1 MTRKV
6 SKIFLYVIL
15 GFVLLAAGTAIF
27 TQTSLFRSTLRSTIY
42 TLLEK
47 EINANIYI
55 GEINGNLFTGFSID
69 TVMMYVDGAPFI
81 EAGKLSVHYRL
92 ISVLRNKINIDSL
105 KLENPIIHLT
115 RWKNGDWNVDHLSKS
130 TTPDDSTESSLIIVA
145 RKLQITNA
153 RFHLIDS
160 TGDYNKTY
168 TDRNGHPVINY
179 SNLDIEQVDLEVNGI
194 YTAKTLD
201 ASIKNLSFIAKREQF
216 TLTKFSAEIIRTEQQ
231 SSIKKLVVVTP
242 LSRIEASVELKNID
256 VFTIKEVSDLR
267 RSPVVLQVSPS
278 NIVTD
283 DIQKFLPSLDFM
295 KGNVLFEGEFEGNFE
310 NLSVKRLHA
319 EFGKTS
325 ILLSGSVSNI
335 YQPDELRLN
344 IVSSGSVINPPDVPM
359 LMPYFGIPEYN
370 DLGLMT
376 IDFQFVGKPL
386 DFLAI
391 SKIKSAAGTVTVDG
405 QMVITEE
412 NIHYKGI
419 LAGNDVKLEKVF
431 SSNEFLSRMNTRIFI
446 EGEGTSLATLNT
458 EATIEIDSSSIR
470 NIQLNHSKIE
480 LKAHNKI
487 IDADVSVQSPSGNI
501 SAQALVDFS
510 NDTMPSYNGLV
521 QVRGLDLAPIINDE
535 HYSSQLSFDIT
546 RSGKGLTLFDTPSDT
561 KIDFYNSNFHGMS
574 FDSAHV
580 MLAWLKDSVNNDKL
594 IVSSPI
600 VDGEIEGTF
609 TFNDIVNSIQTHL
622 KGFDKIYRYQRGI
635 IDSSFVMINDSAKV
649 VQTTKKNNSS
659 LSYNLRMKNLK
670 PLSILFKFPEL
681 DIFGSASG
689 TIWSDSIS
697 SSSSGTI
704 SISNG
709 LYADTSAFIQV
720 HGTKLDYS
728 IKNISPS
735 QTTKS
740 GDPLEMH
747 LNLVSDEIGIA
758 DTKLRST
765 KLDFDFDRQH
775 GDYTIVTDIDTTIS
789 ISAQGSVE
797 VSDFRNQFTIND
809 LYAKYQGLDI
819 RNATTFIA
827 TATPLGIQI
836 DTSVFVRGNEEFI
849 VKGKYNY
856 RGSVNANV
864 VIKRFALSD
873 IFFVNTSAE
882 FREQAYALGGLVDAT
897 ATLSGT
903 VEDPVITAQLEG
915 TNIAYRNSNFGNLDV
930 AFRYAKKN
938 AGLKVE
944 LNQRPDSS
952 NARSFNLE
960 GNVPID
966 LSFTS
971 IDDRTSLPGM
981 NITITTENLPAE
993 IFDIFIPEIDQMSGL
1008 VTGEIAMT
1016 GSLKEPMLQGNIQ
1029 LANGLFRLEM
1039 TGIQYSVNGKINL
1052 DSQKIKFPE
1061 FIITNTEKDYSP
1073 GLVNVG
1079 GFISMKGFSPSE
1091 YHLSANGELL
1101 VLSNASR
1108 SVNQSFFG
1116 TLIAQTGSSGLR
1128 FEGTFERSRIRGEVL
1143 VNDASLI
1150 FPQTQQTSSFS
1161 NARFDD
1167 VVFYDDTSKIFTDT
1181 TAVSNTVRPFTQN
1194 ASPKKAE
1201 RTFLDGFGYE
1211 LTIQTQ
1217 GNVNINMIFNA
1228 NAGAYEALSAE
1239 LNGKMVLNKD
1249 EFGQQLIGTINVS
1262 EGSNYKFYKEFKAS
1276 GSLTFV
1282 GDPQNP
1288 QLNIIAKYE
1297 GTHCKNTNVTT
1308 GDCLESERVIVRLE
1322 ITGSRLKPKVKIG
1335 LVTLDQNDR
1344 EIPRQGD
1351 IENDAVAFLLTSSPN
1366 THGQFREDL
1375 SAFDRNKLGEKL
1387 TSTFT
1392 GTFINSMLSDLVMEF
1407 VKQNNIPFVKR
1418 IEVRNVERAEP
1429 DLNISGEFLTA
1440 VFNVGGNVL
1449 TDLNNANISVQYPIL
1464 GKQNRSFMAEVERKT
1479 ENFNI
1484 IKQQITYT
1492 ARLFY
1497 RFTF

>member
-6 SKIFLYVIL
+6 SKIFLYSMLTIA
-15 GFVLLAAGTAIF
+15 LLIAGTVVF
-27 TQTSLFRSTLRSTIY
+27 TQTSMFRSTLRSTIY
-42 TLLEK
+42 TVLEK

-55 GEINGNLFTGFSID
+55 GGINGNLFTGFSVDSI
-69 TVMMYVDGAPFI
+69 VIYIDGAPFV
-81 EAGKLSVHYRL
+81 EAGKLSVNYRL
-92 ISVLRNKINIDSL
+92 ISLLRNKINVDSL
-105 KLENPIIHLT
+105 KLENPIVHLT
-115 RWKNGDWNVDHLSKS
+115 RWKNGDWNVGHLSKS
-130 TTPDDSTESSLIIVA
+130 TTPNDSTESSLIIVA

-160 TGDYNKTY
+160 TGAYDKKYV
-168 TDRNGHPVINY
+168 DRNGMPVINY
-179 SNLDIEQVDLEVNGI
+179 SNFVVEKVNIDLNGMYSENMLDVSV
-194 YTAKTLD
+194 
-201 ASIKNLSFIAKREQF
+201 KNISFIAPQVQF
-216 TLTKFSAEIIRTEQQ
+216 ILSSLSADIVRTKQQ
-231 SSIKKLVVVTP
+231 SSIKNLTLVTP
-242 LSRIEASVELKNID
+242 ASQIKASISLNNID
-256 VFTIKEVSDLR
+256 AFTILNVSDLR
-267 RSPVVLQVSPS
+267 RAQIALNVSPS
-278 NIVTD
+278 NIISS

-310 NLSVKRLHA
+310 NLSVKKLQA
-319 EFGKTS
+319 EFRKTS

-335 YQPDELRLN
+335 YLPDELRLN
-344 IVSSGSVINPPDVPM
+344 IVSNGSVIDPPDVPV
-359 LMPYFGIPEYN
+359 LMPYFGIPDYKN
-370 DLGLMT
+370 LGLIT

-412 NIHYKGI
+412 NVHYKGI
-419 LAGNDVKLEKVF
+419 LAGNDVNLEKVF
-431 SSNEFLSRMNTRIFI
+431 ASNEFLSRLNTRIFI
-446 EGEGTSLATLNT
+446 EGEGTSLATLNS
-458 EATIEIDSSSIR
+458 EATIEFDSSSFR
-470 NIQLNHSKIE
+470 NIPVNHSKIV
-480 LKAHNKI
+480 LKAFDKI
-487 IDADVSVQSPSGNI
+487 IDANVSVQSPDGNVT
-501 SAQALVDFS
+501 AQASFDFS
-510 NDTMPSYNGLV
+510 NKTLPSYSGHA
-521 QVRGLDLAPIINDE
+521 QVRGLDLAPIVNNED
-535 HYSSQLSFDIT
+535 YSSRLSFDIT
-546 RSGKGLTLFDTPSDT
+546 RSGNGLALFNTPSNT
-561 KIDFYNSNFHGMS
+561 KLDFYNSTFNGMS

-580 MLAWLKDSVNNDKL
+580 MLAWLKDSTNHDKL
-594 IVSSPI
+594 IVASPI
-600 VDGEIEGTF
+600 VDGEIEGKF
-609 TFNDIVNSIQTHL
+609 VFNDIVNSIQTHL

-635 IDSSFVMINDSAKV
+635 IDSSFITIADSTSDIANV
-649 VQTTKKNNSS
+649 KNNISS
-659 LSYNLRMKNLK
+659 LSYNLTMKNLK
-670 PLSILFKFPEL
+670 PLSIIFKFPEL
-681 DIFGSASG
+681 DIIGTASG
-689 TIWSDSIS
+689 TLNSDSVSAS
-697 SSSSGTI
+697 STGVI
-704 SISNG
+704 SISDG
-709 LYADTSAFIQV
+709 IYAEPSAYIRL
-720 HGTKLDYS
+720 HGTTLEYS
-728 IKNISPS
+728 IKNISAV

-740 GDPLEMH
+740 GDPLEMQLH
-747 LNLVSDEIGIA
+747 LLSDEIGIEN
-758 DTKLRST
+758 TKLRST
-765 KLDFDFDRQH
+765 KLDFAFGRQQ
-775 GDYTIVTDIDTTIS
+775 GKYTVATDIDTTIS
-789 ISAQGSVE
+789 IAAQGSIE
-797 VSDFRNQFTIND
+797 VSDFRNRFTIND

-819 RNATTFIA
+819 RNATPFIA
-827 TATPLGIQI
+827 TATPNGIQI
-836 DTSVFVRGNEEFI
+836 DSAVFVRADEKII
-849 VKGKYNY
+849 VKGAYNY
-856 RGSVNANV
+856 HGSVNANV
-864 VIKRFALSD
+864 LIKNFALSD
-873 IFFVNTSAE
+873 IFFINTSTE
-882 FREQAYALGGLVDAT
+882 FRDQAYVLGGTVDAT
-897 ATLSGT
+897 ASISGT
-903 VEDPVITAQLEG
+903 VKDPVITAQLEG
-915 TNIAYRNSNFGNLDV
+915 TNIAYRNSIFGNLDV

-944 LNQRPDSS
+944 LNQTPDTTVS
-952 NARSFNLE
+952 RSFDLE
-960 GNVPID
+960 GNIPID
-966 LSFTS
+966 LSFTTA
-971 IDDRTSLPGM
+971 DNRTNRKGM
-981 NITITTENLPAE
+981 NIIISTENLPAE
-993 IFDIFIPEIDQMSGL
+993 IIDVFVPEIDQISGL
-1008 VTGEIAMT
+1008 VTGGVTMT
-1016 GSLKEPMLQGNIQ
+1016 GSLSEPQLNGNLQ
-1029 LANGLFRLEM
+1029 LAKGSFRFEM
-1039 TGIQYSVNGKINL
+1039 TGIQYLVTGKIIL

-1061 FIITNTEKDYSP
+1061 FVIKNVVNDFSA
-1073 GLVNVG
+1073 GLVNIG
-1079 GFISMKGFSPSE
+1079 GYIQMKGFAPAE

-1116 TLIAQTGSSGLR
+1116 TLITQTGSNGLR

-1167 VVFYDDTSKIFTDT
+1167 VIFYDDTSKLFADT
-1181 TAVSNTVRPFTQN
+1181 MIVSNIVRSLTQN
-1194 ASPKKAE
+1194 IVSKKSD

-1217 GNVNINMIFNA
+1217 GNVRVNMIFNA

-1308 GDCLESERVIVRLE
+1308 GDCRESERVIVRLE
-1322 ITGSRLKPKVKIG
+1322 ITGNRLKPQVKIG
-1335 LVTLDQNDR
+1335 LVTLDQSDR

-1351 IENDAVAFLLTSSPN
+1351 VENDAIAFLLTSSPN
-1366 THGQFREDL
+1366 TPGQFREDL

-1464 GKQNRSFMAEVERKT
+1464 GKQNRNFMAELERKT
-1479 ENFNI
+1479 ESLNI